1 MISRESPG
9 PFATTRDEDGTS
21 RIVWAPGPG
30 MAQLIRE
37 ERLPLDRHEGDR
49 TAEGGC
55 LPLGELD
62 GRHPG
67 RDRGTEPE
75 LPGGGCRMRKV
86 RRRRAVRPGLACPRR
101 RSRGRSAPSAF
112 SNFVERELRNSAAIP
127 IVLLTDRGIVPV
139 PYRGLGKVPRFA
151 GKPKVPPRLSGKAG
165 EPATP
170 KGAGD
175 E

>member
-30 MAQLIRE
+30 MAQVIRE
-37 ERLPLDRHEGDR
+37 ERLPLDRHEGDCS
-49 TAEGGC
+49 AEGGC

-75 LPGGGCRMRKV
+75 LPGGWCRMEKV
-86 RRRRAVRPGLACPRR
+86 RRRAVAGR
-101 RSRGRSAPSAF
+101 RGRSLARADAARDAPEVLGDLRLAAP
-112 SNFVERELRNSAAIP
+112 ER
-127 IVLLTDRGIVPV
+127 D
-139 PYRGLGKVPRFA
+139 
-151 GKPKVPPRLSGKAG
+151 
-165 EPATP
+165 
-170 KGAGD
+170 D
-175 E
+175 